1 MNFLAPAPGTATE
14 FGLRRTGP
22 TSTSAQSGHLARIL
36 PLTNGAWLEIQNE
49 RRDWAWM
56 RSSASFATVS
66 GQATYT
72 AAQAGVTDLGM
83 WARDTFRNYVTTVG
97 TRSEVFMDFLPYDAW
112 RNTYQYGANRFTTSR
127 PIVITI
133 TPAIDLGFGP
143 VPSGDY
149 TITGDY
155 YRAPSSLAA
164 DTDTPSLPTKY
175 HMAIVYRAMMLYG
188 GFEAATEV
196 YQRGELEYRR
206 LMRAL
211 TADQLPEISFGG
223 ALC

>member
-1 MNFLAPAPGTATE
+1 MNFLALAQRVAME
-14 FGLRRTGP
+14 CGLRGAVP
-22 TSTSAQSGHLARIL
+22 TTVSSQSGNLARIV
-36 PLTNGAWLEIQNE
+36 TWANEAWLEIQNE

-112 RNTYQYGANRFTTSR
+112 RNMYQYGANRFTTSR
-127 PIVITI
+127 PIVIPI
-133 TPAIDLGFGP
+133 MPAIDLGFGP

-155 YRAPSSLAA
+155 YRSPSSLAA

-175 HMAIVYRAMMLYG
+175 HMAIVYRAMMFYG

-196 YQRGELEYRR
+196 YQRGETEYRR
-206 LMRAL
+206 LMRGL
-211 TADQLPEISFGG
+211 SADQLPEMTFGG